1 MSTAVTKEIA
11 ACRIC
16 GNPGLEVVLDLGTQ
30 FLTGVFP
37 KSPSENVL
45 EGPLQLVKCVEGG
58 PHHCG
63 LLQLKHSYA
72 LDQMYGDNYGYRSGL
87 NASMVKH
94 LGRIVDGNMERT
106 RPKSGDVF
114 VDVGSNDA
122 TLLKSYPKDR
132 YRLIGIDPTAR
143 KFKEFY
149 SDDIE
154 VIPDFFTASAL
165 LSVLGS
171 ERVKVLTSIAMFYD
185 LESPL
190 DFVRDVAAVLA
201 DDGIWVFE
209 QSYMPAMIERTSYDT
224 VCHEHLEFYAL
235 KQIKWMLDRA
245 DLKIIELMFTETNG
259 GSILVTAA
267 KNGSPFA
274 ECKEQT
280 AEILD
285 KEKAAGYGTLK
296 PFKKFA
302 SDVEKHAN
310 DLKELLI
317 ELQKKNKKVLGY
329 GASTKGNVV
338 LQYAGI
344 TPQVLPGIVEV
355 NEEKFGAY
363 TPGSHI
369 PILSEKDADAINPD
383 YYLVLPWHFRE
394 SIMQRETAFLK
405 RGGKFIFPLPSIQIV
420 DIP

>member
-1 MSTAVTKEIA
+1 
-11 ACRIC
+11 
-16 GNPGLEVVLDLGTQ
+16 
-30 FLTGVFP
+30 
-37 KSPSENVL
+37 
-45 EGPLQLVKCVEGG
+45 
-58 PHHCG
+58 
-63 LLQLKHSYA
+63 
-72 LDQMYGDNYGYRSGL
+72 
-87 NASMVKH
+87 
-94 LGRIVDGNMERT
+94 
-106 RPKSGDVF
+106 
-114 VDVGSNDA
+114 
-122 TLLKSYPKDR
+122 
-132 YRLIGIDPTAR
+132 
-143 KFKEFY
+143 
-149 SDDIE
+149 
-154 VIPDFFTASAL
+154 
-165 LSVLGS
+165 
-171 ERVKVLTSIAMFYD
+171 
-185 LESPL
+185 
-190 DFVRDVAAVLA
+190 
-201 DDGIWVFE
+201 
-209 QSYMPAMIERTSYDT
+209 RTSYDT

-274 ECKEQT
+274 ECKERT

-420 DIP
+420 DTP